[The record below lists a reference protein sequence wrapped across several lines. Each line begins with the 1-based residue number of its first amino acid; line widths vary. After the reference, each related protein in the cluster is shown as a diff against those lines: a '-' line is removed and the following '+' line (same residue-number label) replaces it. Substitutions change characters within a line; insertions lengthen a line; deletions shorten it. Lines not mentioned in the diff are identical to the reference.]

1 MEASKKKKKI
11 QPILKPQ
18 SDISAF
24 FLEHSARKILL
35 AIRTKNPARKR
46 YRREVYKQLQLK
58 SWKPTP
64 LAFKYNADDWLIVS
78 ADRTTNL
85 EQLMNCSVCTK
96 FMDGPSSVKGFQQQW
111 CESGSKRLQH
121 SAALEHA
128 ERMSHKNAFDLHLKG
143 LEIGIRE

>member
-1 MEASKKKKKI
+1 MEAGKKKKNNTT
-11 QPILKPQ
+11 
-18 SDISAF
+18 DIETAKRHQCF

-46 YRREVYKQLQLK
+46 YRRKVYKQLQLK

-85 EQLMNCSVCTK
+85 E
-96 FMDGPSSVKGFQQQW
+96 
-111 CESGSKRLQH
+111 
-121 SAALEHA
+121 
-128 ERMSHKNAFDLHLKG
+128 
-143 LEIGIRE
+143 